1 MERKKT
7 AKSELIATSKKIA
20 AAHVRALFALKDSE
34 DELRNL
40 PVGATIGEEG
50 LRLAKRIM
58 SLTLTVEE
66 LDRALYNIQGAIES
80 Y

>member
-7 AKSELIATSKKIA
+7 VKSELIATSKKIA
-20 AAHVRALFALKDSE
+20 AAHVRALFALKEAE
-34 DELRNL
+34 DELRAL
-40 PVGATIGEEG
+40 PVGATIGEQG
-50 LRLAKRIM
+50 LKLAKMIM

-80 Y
+80 C

>member
-1 MERKKT
+1 MERKT
-7 AKSELIATSKKIA
+7 SRAQLIAAEKKIA
-20 AAHVRALFALKDSE
+20 AAHVRALFALKE
-34 DELRNL
+34 AEEELRNL

-66 LDRALYNIQGAIES
+66 LDRALFNLQNAVES
-80 Y
+80 FS